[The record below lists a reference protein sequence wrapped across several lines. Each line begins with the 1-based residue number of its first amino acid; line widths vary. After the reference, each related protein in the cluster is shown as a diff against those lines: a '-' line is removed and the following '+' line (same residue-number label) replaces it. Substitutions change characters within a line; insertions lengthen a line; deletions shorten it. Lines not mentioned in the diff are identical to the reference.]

1 MKLQTLRPW
10 QSECLV
16 KARDWFIEREKDLF
30 LINAAPGAGK
40 TIAACAIAASLIDD
54 GLVDR
59 VIVVAPRSEVVS
71 QWAADFE
78 RITGRFMDKI
88 TPADSTLATLGH
100 DLCVTWSALQGLE
113 ETWKRVCSDE
123 SVLLICDEHHHAA
136 AERSWGLSADSG
148 LASAR
153 FTLLLTG
160 TPLRS
165 DGEASIWM
173 DYDKFGA
180 LSMAD
185 AQSFTLSYGDAVEL
199 GYCRPATFHR
209 HEGNFKVDAGDG
221 QLFDVNSKSA
231 PELSPEL
238 KRISGLE
245 RALDFYKLACTP
257 QYESDGQSPL
267 LAGFQASMLQFAA
280 LKLDEIRED
289 LPDAG
294 GLVIAPNIEMAEYM
308 ASLIEMIE
316 GEPAVVVHS
325 QQGGSSTKI
334 KAFRRGSAR
343 WLVSVAMVSEGVD
356 ISRLRLLVYLPYAT
370 TELAFRQAVGRVVRS
385 AGNDDFSRAYIVMP
399 CLEKFDAFA
408 RRIEEEIP
416 PSAAPEQSRR
426 TSKICPVCESECERN
441 ATECAFCGYEFPVSP
456 SRMKD
461 CSECGASNLL
471 SADACCECGASFLST
486 FQISLREA
494 LRDGAIVR
502 GIEVSEKDV
511 REGEAIAGVVRRE
524 ALRSG
529 DERIVELIKKLP
541 EESWG
546 RLKAIING

>member
-1 MKLQTLRPW
+1 
-10 QSECLV
+10 
-16 KARDWFIEREKDLF
+16 
-30 LINAAPGAGK
+30 
-40 TIAACAIAASLIDD
+40 
-54 GLVDR
+54 
-59 VIVVAPRSEVVS
+59 
-71 QWAADFE
+71 
-78 RITGRFMDKI
+78 
-88 TPADSTLATLGH
+88 
-100 DLCVTWSALQGLE
+100 
-113 ETWKRVCSDE
+113 
-123 SVLLICDEHHHAA
+123 
-136 AERSWGLSADSG
+136 
-148 LASAR
+148 
-153 FTLLLTG
+153 
-160 TPLRS
+160 
-165 DGEASIWM
+165 
-173 DYDKFGA
+173 
-180 LSMAD
+180 
-185 AQSFTLSYGDAVEL
+185 
-199 GYCRPATFHR
+199 
-209 HEGNFKVDAGDG
+209 
-221 QLFDVNSKSA
+221 
-231 PELSPEL
+231 
-238 KRISGLE
+238 
-245 RALDFYKLACTP
+245 
-257 QYESDGQSPL
+257 
-267 LAGFQASMLQFAA
+267 MLQFAA